1 MNFETTTCISKEHYT
16 LLSNYS
22 ERYNVRISKLITALL
37 RFVGENQKINFTT
50 NRRIKYRER
59 QGSGNWRRIHIT
71 LTPYDY
77 EIFLDLKKYG
87 KMSLAKMIEFS
98 IENYFERFVDSVLK
112 KQKTDNYLYAN
123 YHFEVTTEDN
133 IFSYSV
139 YWGFPPKILE
149 KITKI
154 AHPIPGT

>member
-1 MNFETTTCISKEHYT
+1 MNFETTTCISQEHYS
-16 LLSNYS
+16 LLCRYS
-22 ERYNVRISKLITALL
+22 EEYNMKLSKLITALL
-37 RFVGENQKINFTT
+37 RFVGENQKICFTAS
-50 NRRIKYRER
+50 RRIKYRER
-59 QGSGNWRRIHIT
+59 QGAGSWKRMHIM

-77 EIFLDLKKYG
+77 EIILDLKKYG
-87 KMSLAKMIEFS
+87 KMSLAMMIEFS
-98 IENYFERFVDSVLK
+98 IKNYFERFVESVLK

-149 KITKI
+149 KITKN
-154 AHPIPGT
+154 AHPILDT